1 MEKIILLVLV
11 TIAKVIGILLAVLV
25 IVALA
30 ILFAAVRYCGKI
42 SFDDKKAQISIRW
55 LGVVLRVPILIT
67 EKDLQ
72 WKVRVFGVPILR
84 SDGAHKKRRSKKSSA
99 PKAQKRKAEKAAE
112 TVQKT
117 QGSSKQEKKAP
128 SVNLEK
134 SPTAPEQEKQ
144 IVPKQAA
151 DKTEEQNVPKKQSD
165 KTGEQNV
172 PKKQSDKT
180 EEQNVP
186 KKQSDKTE
194 EQIASKQTTDQ
205 REERSAF
212 RQANEREKKPRGI
225 RQLFLWLQ
233 NVIKIV
239 RKIKKKVHSV
249 QDLVDILRSDAGK
262 AFICIVKENVIHLWK
277 QIHPRRMRGKLI
289 FGTGDPCS
297 TGELLGVLALFY
309 AWYGNGVQIIPDFE
323 QKRIEGNVSFR
334 GRIRMITL
342 ICIAWR
348 IIKNKDGRKLLH
360 EWEKWKEEK

>member
-55 LGVVLRVPILIT
+55 LGVVLRVPVLIT

-117 QGSSKQEKKAP
+117 QESSKQEKKAL

-144 IVPKQAA
+144 IAPKQTA
-151 DKTEEQNVPKKQSD
+151 
-165 KTGEQNV
+165 
-172 PKKQSDKT
+172 
-180 EEQNVP
+180 
-186 KKQSDKTE
+186 
-194 EQIASKQTTDQ
+194 DQ
-205 REERSAF
+205 REEQSAF
-212 RQANEREKKPRGI
+212 RQADEREKKPRGI

-239 RKIKKKVHSV
+239 RKMKKKVHSV

-277 QIHPRRMRGKLI
+277 QIHPRRMRGKVI

>member
-1 MEKIILLVLV
+1 M
-11 TIAKVIGILLAVLV
+11 
-25 IVALA
+25 ALA

-84 SDGAHKKRRSKKSSA
+84 SDGVHKKRRSKKSSA

-144 IVPKQAA
+144 IAPKQAA
-151 DKTEEQNVPKKQSD
+151 
-165 KTGEQNV
+165 
-172 PKKQSDKT
+172 DKT

-277 QIHPRRMRGKLI
+277 QIHPRRMRGKVI

>member
-55 LGVVLRVPILIT
+55 LGVVLRVPVLIT

-117 QGSSKQEKKAP
+117 QESSKQEKKAL

-144 IVPKQAA
+144 IAPKQAT
-151 DKTEEQNVPKKQSD
+151 DKTEEQ
-165 KTGEQNV
+165 
-172 PKKQSDKT
+172 
-180 EEQNVP
+180 
-186 KKQSDKTE
+186 
-194 EQIASKQTTDQ
+194 
-205 REERSAF
+205 SAF
-212 RQANEREKKPRGI
+212 RQADEREKKPRGI

-239 RKIKKKVHSV
+239 RKMKKKVHSV

-277 QIHPRRMRGKLI
+277 QIHPRRMRGKVI

>member
-99 PKAQKRKAEKAAE
+99 PKAQKRKAEKTAE

-117 QGSSKQEKKAP
+117 QGSSKQEKKAL

-144 IVPKQAA
+144 IAPKQAA

-165 KTGEQNV
+165 KT
-172 PKKQSDKT
+172 
-180 EEQNVP
+180 
-186 KKQSDKTE
+186 E
-194 EQIASKQTTDQ
+194 EQITSKQTTDQ

-212 RQANEREKKPRGI
+212 RQADEREKKPRGI

-233 NVIKIV
+233 NVLKIV

-277 QIHPRRMRGKLI
+277 QIHPRRMRGKVI

-309 AWYGNGVQIIPDFE
+309 AWYGNEVQIIPDFE

>member
-117 QGSSKQEKKAP
+117 QESSKQEKKAL

-134 SPTAPEQEKQ
+134 SPTALEQEKQ
-144 IVPKQAA
+144 IAPKQA
-151 DKTEEQNVPKKQSD
+151 T
-165 KTGEQNV
+165 
-172 PKKQSDKT
+172 DKT

-212 RQANEREKKPRGI
+212 RQADEREKKPRGI

-239 RKIKKKVHSV
+239 RKMKKKVHSV

-277 QIHPRRMRGKLI
+277 QIHPRRMRGKVI

-297 TGELLGVLALFY
+297 TGELLGVFALFY
-309 AWYGNGVQIIPDFE
+309 AWYGNGVQIVPDFE

>member
-42 SFDDKKAQISIRW
+42 SFDDKKAQISIQW

-99 PKAQKRKAEKAAE
+99 PKAQKRKAEKVAE

-134 SPTAPEQEKQ
+134 SPTAPEQEKR
-144 IVPKQAA
+144 IAPKQAA
-151 DKTEEQNVPKKQSD
+151 
-165 KTGEQNV
+165 
-172 PKKQSDKT
+172 DKT

-212 RQANEREKKPRGI
+212 RQADEREKKPQGI

-277 QIHPRRMRGKLI
+277 QIHPRRMRGKVI

>member
-84 SDGAHKKRRSKKSSA
+84 SDGVHKKRRSKKSSA

-144 IVPKQAA
+144 IAPKQAA
-151 DKTEEQNVPKKQSD
+151 
-165 KTGEQNV
+165 
-172 PKKQSDKT
+172 DKT

-212 RQANEREKKPRGI
+212 RQADEREKKPRGI

-277 QIHPRRMRGKLI
+277 QIHPRRMRGKVI

>member
-42 SFDDKKAQISIRW
+42 SIDDKKAQISNRW

-117 QGSSKQEKKAP
+117 QGSSKQEKKAL

-144 IVPKQAA
+144 IAP
-151 DKTEEQNVPKKQSD
+151 
-165 KTGEQNV
+165 
-172 PKKQSDKT
+172 
-180 EEQNVP
+180 
-186 KKQSDKTE
+186 
-194 EQIASKQTTDQ
+194 KQTTDQ
-205 REERSAF
+205 REEQSAF
-212 RQANEREKKPRGI
+212 RQADEREKKPRGI

-277 QIHPRRMRGKLI
+277 QIHPRRMRGKVI

-309 AWYGNGVQIIPDFE
+309 AWYGNGVQLIPDFE

>member
-144 IVPKQAA
+144 IA
-151 DKTEEQNVPKKQSD
+151 
-165 KTGEQNV
+165 
-172 PKKQSDKT
+172 
-180 EEQNVP
+180 P

-205 REERSAF
+205 REEQSAF
-212 RQANEREKKPRGI
+212 RQADEREKKPRGI

-277 QIHPRRMRGKLI
+277 QIHPRRMRGKVI

-334 GRIRMITL
+334 GRIRTITL

>member
-117 QGSSKQEKKAP
+117 QESSKQEKKAL

-144 IVPKQAA
+144 IAP
-151 DKTEEQNVPKKQSD
+151 
-165 KTGEQNV
+165 
-172 PKKQSDKT
+172 
-180 EEQNVP
+180 
-186 KKQSDKTE
+186 
-194 EQIASKQTTDQ
+194 KQTTDQ
-205 REERSAF
+205 REEQSAF
-212 RQANEREKKPRGI
+212 RQADEREKKPRGI

-239 RKIKKKVHSV
+239 RKTKKKVHSV

-277 QIHPRRMRGKLI
+277 QIHPRRMRGKVI

>member
-117 QGSSKQEKKAP
+117 QESSKQEKKAL

-144 IVPKQAA
+144 IAPKQA
-151 DKTEEQNVPKKQSD
+151 T
-165 KTGEQNV
+165 
-172 PKKQSDKT
+172 DKT

-212 RQANEREKKPRGI
+212 RQADEREKKPRGI

-239 RKIKKKVHSV
+239 RKMKKKVHSV

-277 QIHPRRMRGKLI
+277 QIHPRRMRGKVI

-297 TGELLGVLALFY
+297 TGELLGVFALFY
-309 AWYGNGVQIIPDFE
+309 AWYGNGVQIVPDFE
-323 QKRIEGNVSFR
+323 QKRIEGNVSLR

>member
-55 LGVVLRVPILIT
+55 LGVVLRVPILIS
-67 EKDLQ
+67 EKDMQ

-84 SDGAHKKRRSKKSSA
+84 SDGAHKKRRFKKSSA
-99 PKAQKRKAEKAAE
+99 SKAKKRKAEKAAE

-117 QGSSKQEKKAP
+117 QGSSKQEKNSP

-144 IVPKQAA
+144 IAPKQAA
-151 DKTEEQNVPKKQSD
+151 DKKDKQPTLKQAADKRDEQS
-165 KTGEQNV
+165 
-172 PKKQSDKT
+172 
-180 EEQNVP
+180 
-186 KKQSDKTE
+186 
-194 EQIASKQTTDQ
+194 ASGKAD
-205 REERSAF
+205 
-212 RQANEREKKPRGI
+212 EREKKPRGI

-277 QIHPRRMRGKLI
+277 QIHPRRMRGKVI

>member
-117 QGSSKQEKKAP
+117 QGSSKQEKKAL

-134 SPTAPEQEKQ
+134 SPTAPKQEKQ
-144 IVPKQAA
+144 IAP
-151 DKTEEQNVPKKQSD
+151 
-165 KTGEQNV
+165 
-172 PKKQSDKT
+172 
-180 EEQNVP
+180 
-186 KKQSDKTE
+186 
-194 EQIASKQTTDQ
+194 KQTTDQ

-212 RQANEREKKPRGI
+212 K
-225 RQLFLWLQ
+225 
-233 NVIKIV
+233 
-239 RKIKKKVHSV
+239 
-249 QDLVDILRSDAGK
+249 
-262 AFICIVKENVIHLWK
+262 
-277 QIHPRRMRGKLI
+277 
-289 FGTGDPCS
+289 TG
-297 TGELLGVLALFY
+297 
-309 AWYGNGVQIIPDFE
+309 
-323 QKRIEGNVSFR
+323 
-334 GRIRMITL
+334 
-342 ICIAWR
+342 
-348 IIKNKDGRKLLH
+348 
-360 EWEKWKEEK
+360 

>member
-55 LGVVLRVPILIT
+55 LGVVLCVPILIT

-84 SDGAHKKRRSKKSSA
+84 SDGAHKKCRSKKSSA

-117 QGSSKQEKKAP
+117 QESSKQEKKAL

-144 IVPKQAA
+144 IAP
-151 DKTEEQNVPKKQSD
+151 
-165 KTGEQNV
+165 
-172 PKKQSDKT
+172 
-180 EEQNVP
+180 
-186 KKQSDKTE
+186 
-194 EQIASKQTTDQ
+194 KQTTDQ
-205 REERSAF
+205 REEQSTF
-212 RQANEREKKPRGI
+212 RQADEREKKPRGI

-239 RKIKKKVHSV
+239 RKMKKKVHSV

-277 QIHPRRMRGKLI
+277 QIHPRRMRGKVI

>member
-99 PKAQKRKAEKAAE
+99 PKAQKRKAEKA
-112 TVQKT
+112 
-117 QGSSKQEKKAP
+117 
-128 SVNLEK
+128 
-134 SPTAPEQEKQ
+134 
-144 IVPKQAA
+144 
-151 DKTEEQNVPKKQSD
+151 EEQNVP
-165 KTGEQNV
+165 
-172 PKKQSDKT
+172 
-180 EEQNVP
+180 
-186 KKQSDKTE
+186 
-194 EQIASKQTTDQ
+194 KQTTDQ

-212 RQANEREKKPRGI
+212 RQADEREKKPRGI

-239 RKIKKKVHSV
+239 RKMKKKVHSV

-277 QIHPRRMRGKLI
+277 QIHPRRMRGKVI

-297 TGELLGVLALFY
+297 TGELLGVFALFY
-309 AWYGNGVQIIPDFE
+309 AWYGNGVQIVPDFE

>member
-117 QGSSKQEKKAP
+117 QESSKQEKKAL

-144 IVPKQAA
+144 IAPKQA
-151 DKTEEQNVPKKQSD
+151 T
-165 KTGEQNV
+165 
-172 PKKQSDKT
+172 DKT

-194 EQIASKQTTDQ
+194 EQIASKQTTAQ

-212 RQANEREKKPRGI
+212 RQADEREKKPRGI

-239 RKIKKKVHSV
+239 RKMKKKVHSV

-277 QIHPRRMRGKLI
+277 QIHPRRMRGKVI

-297 TGELLGVLALFY
+297 TGELLGVFALFY
-309 AWYGNGVQIIPDFE
+309 AWYGNGVQIVPDFE

>member
-42 SFDDKKAQISIRW
+42 SFDDKKTQISIRW

-99 PKAQKRKAEKAAE
+99 PKAQKRKAEKA
-112 TVQKT
+112 
-117 QGSSKQEKKAP
+117 
-128 SVNLEK
+128 
-134 SPTAPEQEKQ
+134 
-144 IVPKQAA
+144 
-151 DKTEEQNVPKKQSD
+151 
-165 KTGEQNV
+165 
-172 PKKQSDKT
+172 

-212 RQANEREKKPRGI
+212 RQADEREKKPRGI

-239 RKIKKKVHSV
+239 RKMKKKVHSV

-277 QIHPRRMRGKLI
+277 QIHPRRMRGKVI

-297 TGELLGVLALFY
+297 TGELLGVFALFY
-309 AWYGNGVQIIPDFE
+309 AWYGNGVQIVPDFE

>member
-11 TIAKVIGILLAVLV
+11 TIAKVIGILLTVLV

-117 QGSSKQEKKAP
+117 QGSSKQEKKAL

-144 IVPKQAA
+144 IAPKQAA
-151 DKTEEQNVPKKQSD
+151 
-165 KTGEQNV
+165 
-172 PKKQSDKT
+172 
-180 EEQNVP
+180 
-186 KKQSDKTE
+186 DKTE

-205 REERSAF
+205 REEQSAF
-212 RQANEREKKPRGI
+212 RQADEREKKPRGI

-277 QIHPRRMRGKLI
+277 QIHPRRMRGKVI

>member
-1 MEKIILLVLV
+1 MEKIILLVSV

-117 QGSSKQEKKAP
+117 QESSKQEKKAL

-144 IVPKQAA
+144 IAPKQA
-151 DKTEEQNVPKKQSD
+151 T
-165 KTGEQNV
+165 
-172 PKKQSDKT
+172 DKT

-212 RQANEREKKPRGI
+212 RQADEREKKPRGI

-239 RKIKKKVHSV
+239 RKMKKKVHSV

-277 QIHPRRMRGKLI
+277 QIHPRRMRGKVI

-297 TGELLGVLALFY
+297 TGELLGVFALFY
-309 AWYGNGVQIIPDFE
+309 AWYGNGVQIVPDFE

>member
-117 QGSSKQEKKAP
+117 QESSKQEKKAL

-144 IVPKQAA
+144 IAPKQA
-151 DKTEEQNVPKKQSD
+151 T
-165 KTGEQNV
+165 
-172 PKKQSDKT
+172 DKT

-212 RQANEREKKPRGI
+212 RQADEREKKPRGI

-239 RKIKKKVHSV
+239 RKMKKKVHSV

-277 QIHPRRMRGKLI
+277 QIHPRRMRGKVI

-297 TGELLGVLALFY
+297 TGELLGVFALFY
-309 AWYGNGVQIIPDFE
+309 AWYGNGVQIVPDFE

-342 ICIAWR
+342 FWIAWR

>member
-117 QGSSKQEKKAP
+117 QESSKQEKKAL

-144 IVPKQAA
+144 IAPKQAA
-151 DKTEEQNVPKKQSD
+151 
-165 KTGEQNV
+165 
-172 PKKQSDKT
+172 
-180 EEQNVP
+180 
-186 KKQSDKTE
+186 DKTE

-212 RQANEREKKPRGI
+212 RQADEREKKPRGI

-277 QIHPRRMRGKLI
+277 QIHPRRMRGKVI

-297 TGELLGVLALFY
+297 TGKLLGVLALFY

>member
-11 TIAKVIGILLAVLV
+11 IIAKVIGILLAVLV

-55 LGVVLRVPILIT
+55 LGVVLCVPILIT

-117 QGSSKQEKKAP
+117 QESSKQEKKAL

-144 IVPKQAA
+144 IAP
-151 DKTEEQNVPKKQSD
+151 
-165 KTGEQNV
+165 
-172 PKKQSDKT
+172 
-180 EEQNVP
+180 
-186 KKQSDKTE
+186 
-194 EQIASKQTTDQ
+194 KQTTDQ
-205 REERSAF
+205 REEQSAF
-212 RQANEREKKPRGI
+212 RQADEREKKPRGI

-239 RKIKKKVHSV
+239 RKMKKKVHSV

-277 QIHPRRMRGKLI
+277 QIHPRRMRGKVI

>member
-55 LGVVLRVPILIT
+55 LGVVLRVPVLIT
-67 EKDLQ
+67 EKNLQ
-72 WKVRVFGVPILR
+72 WKVRVFGVPILC

-117 QGSSKQEKKAP
+117 QESSKQEKKAL

-144 IVPKQAA
+144 IAP
-151 DKTEEQNVPKKQSD
+151 
-165 KTGEQNV
+165 
-172 PKKQSDKT
+172 
-180 EEQNVP
+180 
-186 KKQSDKTE
+186 
-194 EQIASKQTTDQ
+194 KQTTDQ
-205 REERSAF
+205 REEQSAF
-212 RQANEREKKPRGI
+212 RQADEREKKPRGI

-239 RKIKKKVHSV
+239 RKMKKKVHSV

-277 QIHPRRMRGKLI
+277 QIHPRRMRGKVI

>member
-99 PKAQKRKAEKAAE
+99 PKAQKRKAEKAEE

-117 QGSSKQEKKAP
+117 QESSKQEKKAL

-144 IVPKQAA
+144 IAP
-151 DKTEEQNVPKKQSD
+151 
-165 KTGEQNV
+165 
-172 PKKQSDKT
+172 
-180 EEQNVP
+180 
-186 KKQSDKTE
+186 
-194 EQIASKQTTDQ
+194 KQTTDQ
-205 REERSAF
+205 REEQSAF
-212 RQANEREKKPRGI
+212 RQADERDKKPRGI

-277 QIHPRRMRGKLI
+277 QIHPRRMRGKVI

>member
-99 PKAQKRKAEKAAE
+99 PKAQKRKAEKAEE

-117 QGSSKQEKKAP
+117 QESSKQEKKAL

-144 IVPKQAA
+144 IAP
-151 DKTEEQNVPKKQSD
+151 
-165 KTGEQNV
+165 
-172 PKKQSDKT
+172 
-180 EEQNVP
+180 
-186 KKQSDKTE
+186 
-194 EQIASKQTTDQ
+194 KQTTDQ
-205 REERSAF
+205 REEQSAF
-212 RQANEREKKPRGI
+212 RQADEREKKPRGI

-277 QIHPRRMRGKLI
+277 QIHPRRMRGKVI

-309 AWYGNGVQIIPDFE
+309 AWYGNGVQIVPDFE

>member
-117 QGSSKQEKKAP
+117 QESSKQEKKAL

-144 IVPKQAA
+144 IAPKQA
-151 DKTEEQNVPKKQSD
+151 T
-165 KTGEQNV
+165 
-172 PKKQSDKT
+172 DKT

-212 RQANEREKKPRGI
+212 RQADEREKKPRGI

-239 RKIKKKVHSV
+239 RKMKKKVHSV

-277 QIHPRRMRGKLI
+277 QIHPRRMRGKVI
-289 FGTGDPCS
+289 FVTGDPCS
-297 TGELLGVLALFY
+297 TGELLGVFALFY
-309 AWYGNGVQIIPDFE
+309 AWYGNGVQIVPDFE

>member
-42 SFDDKKAQISIRW
+42 LFDDKKAQISIRW

-117 QGSSKQEKKAP
+117 QGLSKQEKKAS

-134 SPTAPEQEKQ
+134 SPAAPEQEKQ
-144 IVPKQAA
+144 IAPKQEA
-151 DKTEEQNVPKKQSD
+151 
-165 KTGEQNV
+165 
-172 PKKQSDKT
+172 DKT

-194 EQIASKQTTDQ
+194 EQMLLSRRLIK
-205 REERSAF
+205 
-212 RQANEREKKPRGI
+212 EK
-225 RQLFLWLQ
+225 
-233 NVIKIV
+233 
-239 RKIKKKVHSV
+239 
-249 QDLVDILRSDAGK
+249 SD
-262 AFICIVKENVIHLWK
+262 
-277 QIHPRRMRGKLI
+277 R
-289 FGTGDPCS
+289 
-297 TGELLGVLALFY
+297 LLGRLMK
-309 AWYGNGVQIIPDFE
+309 E
-323 QKRIEGNVSFR
+323 RKSR
-334 GRIRMITL
+334 GGSDSCFFGFKM
-342 ICIAWR
+342 
-348 IIKNKDGRKLLH
+348 
-360 EWEKWKEEK
+360 

>member
-72 WKVRVFGVPILR
+72 CKVRVFGVPILR

-117 QGSSKQEKKAP
+117 QESSKQEKKAL

-144 IVPKQAA
+144 IAPKQA
-151 DKTEEQNVPKKQSD
+151 T
-165 KTGEQNV
+165 
-172 PKKQSDKT
+172 DKT

-194 EQIASKQTTDQ
+194 EQIASKQTTAQ

-212 RQANEREKKPRGI
+212 RQADEREKKPRGI

-239 RKIKKKVHSV
+239 RKMKKKVHSV

-277 QIHPRRMRGKLI
+277 QIHPRRMRGKVI

-297 TGELLGVLALFY
+297 TGELLGVFALFY
-309 AWYGNGVQIIPDFE
+309 AWYGNGVQIVPDFE

>member
-117 QGSSKQEKKAP
+117 QESSKQEKKAL

-144 IVPKQAA
+144 IAPKQA
-151 DKTEEQNVPKKQSD
+151 T
-165 KTGEQNV
+165 
-172 PKKQSDKT
+172 DKT

-212 RQANEREKKPRGI
+212 RQADEREKKLRGI

-239 RKIKKKVHSV
+239 RKMKKKVHSV

-277 QIHPRRMRGKLI
+277 QIHPRRMRGKVI

-297 TGELLGVLALFY
+297 TGELLGVFALFY
-309 AWYGNGVQIIPDFE
+309 AWYGNGVQIVPDFE

>member
-117 QGSSKQEKKAP
+117 QESSKQEKKAL

-144 IVPKQAA
+144 IAP
-151 DKTEEQNVPKKQSD
+151 
-165 KTGEQNV
+165 
-172 PKKQSDKT
+172 
-180 EEQNVP
+180 
-186 KKQSDKTE
+186 
-194 EQIASKQTTDQ
+194 KQTTDQ
-205 REERSAF
+205 REEQSAF
-212 RQANEREKKPRGI
+212 RQADEREKKPRGI

-239 RKIKKKVHSV
+239 RKMKKKVHSV

-277 QIHPRRMRGKLI
+277 QIHPRRMRGKVI

-334 GRIRMITL
+334 VRIRMITL

>member
-30 ILFAAVRYCGKI
+30 ILFAAVCYCGKI

-117 QGSSKQEKKAP
+117 QESSKQEKKAL

-144 IVPKQAA
+144 IAP
-151 DKTEEQNVPKKQSD
+151 
-165 KTGEQNV
+165 
-172 PKKQSDKT
+172 
-180 EEQNVP
+180 
-186 KKQSDKTE
+186 
-194 EQIASKQTTDQ
+194 KQTTDQ
-205 REERSAF
+205 REEQSAF
-212 RQANEREKKPRGI
+212 RQADEREKKPRGI

-239 RKIKKKVHSV
+239 RKMKKKVHSV

-277 QIHPRRMRGKLI
+277 QIHPRRMRGKVI

-297 TGELLGVLALFY
+297 TGELLGVFALFY
-309 AWYGNGVQIIPDFE
+309 AWYGNGVQIVPDFE

>member
-30 ILFAAVRYCGKI
+30 ILFVAVRYCGKI

-117 QGSSKQEKKAP
+117 QESSKQEKKAL

-144 IVPKQAA
+144 IAP
-151 DKTEEQNVPKKQSD
+151 
-165 KTGEQNV
+165 
-172 PKKQSDKT
+172 
-180 EEQNVP
+180 
-186 KKQSDKTE
+186 
-194 EQIASKQTTDQ
+194 KQTTDQ
-205 REERSAF
+205 REEQSAF
-212 RQANEREKKPRGI
+212 RQADEREKKPRGI

-239 RKIKKKVHSV
+239 RKMKKKVHSV

-277 QIHPRRMRGKLI
+277 QIHPRRMRGKVI

>member
-117 QGSSKQEKKAP
+117 QGSSKQEKKAL

-144 IVPKQAA
+144 IAPKQAA

-165 KTGEQNV
+165 KT
-172 PKKQSDKT
+172 
-180 EEQNVP
+180 
-186 KKQSDKTE
+186 E
-194 EQIASKQTTDQ
+194 EQITSKQTTDQ

-212 RQANEREKKPRGI
+212 RQADEREKKPRGI

-233 NVIKIV
+233 NVLKIV

-277 QIHPRRMRGKLI
+277 QIHPRRMRGKVI

-309 AWYGNGVQIIPDFE
+309 AWYGNEVQIIPDFE

-348 IIKNKDGRKLLH
+348 IIKNKDGRKLVH
-360 EWEKWKEEK
+360 EWEKGKEEK

>member
-55 LGVVLRVPILIT
+55 LGVVLCVPILIT

-117 QGSSKQEKKAP
+117 QESSKQEKKAL

-144 IVPKQAA
+144 IAP
-151 DKTEEQNVPKKQSD
+151 
-165 KTGEQNV
+165 
-172 PKKQSDKT
+172 
-180 EEQNVP
+180 
-186 KKQSDKTE
+186 
-194 EQIASKQTTDQ
+194 KQTTDQ
-205 REERSAF
+205 REEQSAF
-212 RQANEREKKPRGI
+212 RQADEREKKPRGI

-239 RKIKKKVHSV
+239 RKMKKKVHSV

-277 QIHPRRMRGKLI
+277 QIHPRRMRGKVI

-309 AWYGNGVQIIPDFE
+309 TWYGNGVQIIPDFE

>member
-117 QGSSKQEKKAP
+117 QESSKQEKKAL

-144 IVPKQAA
+144 IAP
-151 DKTEEQNVPKKQSD
+151 
-165 KTGEQNV
+165 
-172 PKKQSDKT
+172 
-180 EEQNVP
+180 
-186 KKQSDKTE
+186 
-194 EQIASKQTTDQ
+194 KQTTDQ

-212 RQANEREKKPRGI
+212 RQADEREKKPRGI

-239 RKIKKKVHSV
+239 RKMKKKVHSV

-277 QIHPRRMRGKLI
+277 QIHPRRMRGKVI

>member
-117 QGSSKQEKKAP
+117 QESSKQEKKAL

-144 IVPKQAA
+144 IAPKQA
-151 DKTEEQNVPKKQSD
+151 T
-165 KTGEQNV
+165 
-172 PKKQSDKT
+172 DKT

-212 RQANEREKKPRGI
+212 RQADEREKKPRGI

-239 RKIKKKVHSV
+239 RKMKKKVHSV

-277 QIHPRRMRGKLI
+277 QIHPRRMRGKVI

-297 TGELLGVLALFY
+297 TGELLGVFALFY
-309 AWYGNGVQIIPDFE
+309 AWYGNGVQIVPDFE
-323 QKRIEGNVSFR
+323 QKRIEGTVSFR

>member
-117 QGSSKQEKKAP
+117 QESSKQEKKAL

-144 IVPKQAA
+144 IAPKQA
-151 DKTEEQNVPKKQSD
+151 T
-165 KTGEQNV
+165 
-172 PKKQSDKT
+172 DKT

-212 RQANEREKKPRGI
+212 RQADEREKKPRGI

-239 RKIKKKVHSV
+239 RKMKKKVHSV

-277 QIHPRRMRGKLI
+277 QIHPRRMRGKVI

-360 EWEKWKEEK
+360 E

>member
-144 IVPKQAA
+144 IAPKQA
-151 DKTEEQNVPKKQSD
+151 V
-165 KTGEQNV
+165 
-172 PKKQSDKT
+172 DKT

-212 RQANEREKKPRGI
+212 RQADEREKKPRGI

-239 RKIKKKVHSV
+239 RKMKKKVHSV
-249 QDLVDILRSDAGK
+249 QDMVDILRSDAGK

-277 QIHPRRMRGKLI
+277 QIHPRRMRGKVI

>member
-42 SFDDKKAQISIRW
+42 SFDDKKAQISIQW

-99 PKAQKRKAEKAAE
+99 PKAQKRKAEKVAE

-134 SPTAPEQEKQ
+134 SPTAPEQEKR
-144 IVPKQAA
+144 IAPKQAA

-165 KTGEQNV
+165 KTGEQ
-172 PKKQSDKT
+172 
-180 EEQNVP
+180 
-186 KKQSDKTE
+186 
-194 EQIASKQTTDQ
+194 IASKQTTDQ

-212 RQANEREKKPRGI
+212 RQADEREKKPQGI

-277 QIHPRRMRGKLI
+277 QIHPRRMRGKVI

>member
-117 QGSSKQEKKAP
+117 QESSKQEKKAL

-144 IVPKQAA
+144 IAP
-151 DKTEEQNVPKKQSD
+151 
-165 KTGEQNV
+165 
-172 PKKQSDKT
+172 
-180 EEQNVP
+180 
-186 KKQSDKTE
+186 
-194 EQIASKQTTDQ
+194 KQTTDQ
-205 REERSAF
+205 REEQSAF
-212 RQANEREKKPRGI
+212 RQADEREKKPRGI

-277 QIHPRRMRGKLI
+277 QIHPRRMRGKVI

-309 AWYGNGVQIIPDFE
+309 AWYGNGVQIVPDFE